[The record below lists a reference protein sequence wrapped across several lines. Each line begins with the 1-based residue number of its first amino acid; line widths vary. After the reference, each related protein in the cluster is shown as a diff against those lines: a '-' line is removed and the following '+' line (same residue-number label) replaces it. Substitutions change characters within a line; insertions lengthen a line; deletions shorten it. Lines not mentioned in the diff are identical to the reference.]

1 MVSQPTALSMALTS
15 AGLGPM
21 WRPSNFSVGGKIFF
35 VGWRSGKSTDPK
47 PSADTMKRVDSEAA
61 DVALRRGCT
70 VAENTAVRSLAF
82 KWRGHTK
89 LGRAVEDS
97 VREGRSHHH
106 AATRARRQNRPP
118 FRRHPDGGGHRGCAA
133 WRPQH
138 PSELPRAREAATLT
152 TGSSAGRRC

>member
-82 KWRGHTK
+82 KWRG
-89 LGRAVEDS
+89 ANQ
-97 VREGRSHHH
+97 
-106 AATRARRQNRPP
+106 A
-118 FRRHPDGGGHRGCAA
+118 F
-133 WRPQH
+133 
-138 PSELPRAREAATLT
+138 
-152 TGSSAGRRC
+152 GS